1 MSALGAHTTL
11 LRLGGCRQ
19 LLQRAS
25 TTGSLSQ
32 ITERGFLVGVSEAK
46 ASKAESCAERLL
58 GRNALFGSSG
68 AHLLRQSGICS
79 VGFRGMVSV
88 PILHRGLALVS
99 LLVSTITIVLI
110 GALFDST
117 HSFLGIRSHTELVI
131 PSESKLARSGVCLR

>member
-32 ITERGFLVGVSEAK
+32 IAQKGFLVGGSGVK

-68 AHLLRQSGICS
+68 AQLLRQSGICS

-88 PILHRGLALVS
+88 PNSPSRTCTRISVS
-99 LLVSTITIVLI
+99 LYHYHGYSWNTVLTSLSVMAFGAIQNRCFSNVNTHVGILLNLV
-110 GALFDST
+110 
-117 HSFLGIRSHTELVI
+117 
-131 PSESKLARSGVCLR
+131 